1 MKNKK
6 IEALVNLAANALNIP
21 ENIKIEDMDVS
32 RSVYLQQ
39 DTLIPVIILEA
50 NFLSKLIIGKEIIN
64 IHISKSE
71 QSLCFAIIEDKED
84 SDSDKTDSDVVKL
97 LYIMEAMNQV
107 FGLEYTRIPDLTET
121 VKNWRRT
128 LQRMKELQK
137 IEINKEIEQLVIDN
151 IKINQQKI
159 ENSLSGSGI

>member
-6 IEALVNLAANALNIP
+6 IEALVNLAANAMNIP

-32 RSVYLQQ
+32 RAIYLQQ
-39 DTLIPVIILEA
+39 DTLIPVIVLEA
-50 NFLSKLIIGKEIIN
+50 NFLSKMIIGKEIIN
-64 IHISKSE
+64 IDILKSE
-71 QSLCFAIIEDKED
+71 QSLCFAVISDKED
-84 SDSDKTDSDVVKL
+84 EESDKTDSDVVKL
-97 LYIMEAMNQV
+97 LYIMEAFNQV
-107 FGLEYTRIPDLTET
+107 LGLEYTRIPDLTET

-128 LQRMKELQK
+128 LQRMKESNK

-159 ENSLSGSGI
+159 ENSLSGTGI

>member
-6 IEALVNLAANALNIP
+6 IEALINLAANALNIP
-21 ENIKIEDMDVS
+21 ENIKIEEMEVS
-32 RSVYLQQ
+32 RPIFLQQ

-50 NFLSKLIIGKEIIN
+50 NFLSKIITGKEIIN
-64 IHISKSE
+64 VDILKSE
-71 QSLCFAIIEDKED
+71 QSLCFAIIVDKED
-84 SDSDKTDSDVVKL
+84 NEDDKTDSDVVKL
-97 LYIMEAMNQV
+97 LYLMEALNQV
-107 FGLEYTRIPDLTET
+107 LGLDYTRVPDLTET

-128 LQRMKELQK
+128 LQRLKESQR

-159 ENSLSGSGI
+159 DNSLTGM